1 MQNQLKL
8 KQTQQLQLNPQLQ
21 QAIKLLQMSGLELE
35 EAVEQALLEN
45 PLLER
50 VESESAEDFAAEAAD
65 EQAEHSTDSDEF
77 AADAEYEEQMFST
90 DEDWQSMQLTAG
102 QGSTGITYDGEF
114 QDAFAQVEDS
124 SDFRQYLRNQVCEH
138 QLTKDEVFAVHVL
151 IEYLDEHG
159 YLAASLTE
167 IVDHSPLEWFLE
179 ESQLAVALEKLKR
192 FEPAGVGAEDLQ
204 ESLWLQLLRQPDDEV
219 VSLAKLIV
227 RQYFNVLGQPSNVT
241 KLKKYLPMGLGEI
254 QAAVMLIQSM
264 NPYPSSGY
272 AHADPTQYVLP
283 DIRVFKKGKL
293 WVAQLQR
300 ESQPHIR
307 VNEEYAVLVE
317 EAGHADLKKQIQ
329 DAKQLISGLEMRAD
343 TVLRVADYV
352 VAHQQEF
359 FSHGALA
366 LKPMLIKSVAE
377 FLELHEST
385 ISRAVN
391 QKYLS
396 CPQGLF
402 ELRWFFTQTATNS
415 DGDGEDGISNRVI
428 KTILEK
434 LIGEEDKRKPLSD
447 EKLSQRLIEHD
458 IKIAR
463 RTVTKYRESLRIP
476 SASERKIRS

>member
-21 QAIKLLQMSGLELE
+21 QAIKLLQMSGLELD

-50 VESESAEDFAAEAAD
+50 VESDFSEESHEPEALTSEAESMEFDANGDFE
-65 EQAEHSTDSDEF
+65 
-77 AADAEYEEQMFST
+77 
-90 DEDWQSMQLTAG
+90 EDWQSLQLTAG
-102 QGSTGITYDGEF
+102 LGSTGITYEGEF
-114 QDAFAQVEDS
+114 QDAFAQIEDN
-124 SDFRQYLRNQVCEH
+124 SDFRQFLRDQVCEH
-138 QLTKDEVFAVHVL
+138 QLSDAEVFSVRVL
-151 IEYLDEHG
+151 IEHLDEHG
-159 YLAASLTE
+159 YLSTSLTE
-167 IVDHSPLEWFLE
+167 VVEHSPLEWFLE
-179 ESQLAVALEKLKR
+179 EEQLAAALVKLQR
-192 FEPAGVGAEDLQ
+192 FEPAGVGATDLA
-204 ESLWLQLLRQPDDEV
+204 EFLLLQLQRMAEDETIV
-219 VSLAKLIV
+219 LAKLIV
-227 RQYFNVLGQPSNVT
+227 RQYFSVLAQPSNVT
-241 KLKKYLPMGLGEI
+241 KLKKYLPMSAAEI
-254 QAAVMLIQSM
+254 QTAVMLIQTL

-272 AHADPTQYVLP
+272 AHAEPTQYVLP
-283 DIRVFKKGKL
+283 DIRVFKKSGK
-293 WVAQLQR
+293 WIAQLQR
-300 ESQPHIR
+300 QSQPQIR
-307 VNEEYAVLVE
+307 VNEEYAAVVE
-317 EAGHADLKKQIQ
+317 ESGHSDLKRQIQ
-329 DAKQLISGLEMRAD
+329 EAKQLISGLEMRSD

-352 VAHQQEF
+352 VEHQQEF
-359 FSHGALA
+359 FSQGAIA

-377 FLELHEST
+377 FLDLHEST

-447 EKLSQRLIEHD
+447 EKLAQKLLEHD

-463 RTVTKYRESLRIP
+463 RTVTKYRESLRIA